1 MMEPDEIYEGIIA
14 GDMNAVVEEVKFA
27 LEDGRTASEI
37 LNNSMV
43 PAMTEI
49 GKQFETGDCFVPEML
64 IASRAMKA
72 GLAVLRP
79 HLQAADVKPAGTMI
93 IGTVQGDIHDIG
105 KNLVSMMVEGV
116 GWQVVDLGVNV
127 TPQQFVAAV
136 REHKP
141 RVLGMSAL
149 LTTTQSN
156 MRAIMQA
163 LNESGVRDQVT
174 VIVGGAPVTERFA
187 QDIGAD
193 LYALDASSAASQ
205 LLALSNA

>member
-1 MMEPDEIYEGIIA
+1 MEIDEIYEGIIA
-14 GDMNAVVEEVKFA
+14 GDMNAVVEEVTA
-27 LEDGRTASEI
+27 AIEDGRTAAAI
-37 LNNSMV
+37 LNESMV

-49 GKQFETGDCFVPEML
+49 GKRFETGDCFVPEML

-105 KNLVSMMVEGV
+105 KNLVAMMVEGV

-136 REHKP
+136 QEHKP
-141 RVLGMSAL
+141 RVVGMSAL
-149 LTTTQSN
+149 LTTTQN
-156 MRAIMQA
+156 TMRATMQA
-163 LNESGVRDQVT
+163 LKDAGLRDQVT
-174 VIVGGAPVTERFA
+174 VMIGGAPVTERFA
-187 QDIGAD
+187 NDIGAD
-193 LYALDASSAASQ
+193 LYALDASSAATQ
-205 LLALSNA
+205 LLALANA

>member
-1 MMEPDEIYEGIIA
+1 MEIDEIYEGIIA
-14 GDMNAVVEEVKFA
+14 GDMNAVVEEVTA
-27 LEDGRTASEI
+27 AIEEGRTASAI
-37 LNNSMV
+37 LNESMV

-49 GKQFETGDCFVPEML
+49 GKRFETGDCFVPEML

-116 GWQVVDLGVNV
+116 GWQVIDLGVNV

-136 REHKP
+136 QEHKP
-141 RVLGMSAL
+141 RVVGMSAL
-149 LTTTQSN
+149 LTTTQN
-156 MRAIMQA
+156 TMRATMQA
-163 LNESGVRDQVT
+163 LKDADLRDQVT
-174 VIVGGAPVTERFA
+174 VMIGGAPVTERFA
-187 QDIGAD
+187 NDIGAD
-193 LYALDASSAASQ
+193 LYALDASSAATQ
-205 LLALSNA
+205 LLALANA